1 MTDTEI
7 LIMDGCTRSEAEK
20 HLQRGTTIFTKSD
33 FLSNF
38 DAYMDEW
45 DIGEEE
51 RLEYKAMIEEK
62 KLLTDWGIVES
73 DGEVFFIQY
82 CL

>member
-20 HLQRGTTIFTKSD
+20 HLQRGTTVFAKSD

-62 KLLTDWGIVES
+62 KPLPDWGIVES